1 MQSVMLLHIGMSCL
15 GDRGETVT
23 LKEKP
28 MEKRLNAFY
37 WVAIFTLLILAGRLW
52 YLQIVRGEHF
62 SRLADGNRMR
72 QVRLIPSR
80 GIITERSG
88 LTLARSRLA
97 FTVSLIP
104 GGIPADNVEVIP
116 LLSDI
121 LGITIEELQEAIRRG
136 RGYPYEPVRIVRDV
150 DPATVIAIEENR
162 RRLPGVYID
171 QEAVR
176 DYHDPRYS
184 SHVVGYLG
192 IISEPELQALGASY
206 RGSDLVGKSGIERY
220 YEEQL
225 RGVPGAITVE
235 VNALSRPI
243 QTVNSIE
250 PVPGQNLRLTLDYDL
265 QKAAFDAFETHTE
278 VVRRTYPDAY
288 NGAVIAMDPRTGDI
302 LAMASIPG
310 FEPDRLL
317 DAGERNDYYRQLV
330 ADPRQPFFDRVTQ
343 GQYGP
348 GSTFKPVTAVAIL
361 EEGVFGVNDRF
372 HATGVSQYG
381 VRDWVITR
389 GLAPFG
395 WLDLPTA
402 IALSSNHFFADH
414 GAKVGIDHLSQ
425 WMRDFG
431 LGARTGLAISPQERI
446 GVVPD
451 RDWKRER
458 FASSAQY
465 DQIWYPSDTEQVSI
479 GQGFVTATP
488 LQMAVVYSS
497 IANRGT
503 AYVPR
508 LVAAVYCPEGELV
521 FESEP
526 EILHELDVSDATW
539 TAVIKGMQ
547 GTVTQARGTARS
559 AFDGFPLSVAA
570 KTGSYEVPGRESHG
584 LFGAFAPVD
593 DPEIV
598 VFVVVEHGGGGGS
611 GAAPIARMVMDRYFG
626 FDVEDEQEDE
636 QNEGTA
642 E

>member
-1 MQSVMLLHIGMSCL
+1 
-15 GDRGETVT
+15 
-23 LKEKP
+23 
-28 MEKRLNAFY
+28 MEKRLKVFY
-37 WVAIFTLLILAGRLW
+37 WIAIATLLVLVGRLW
-52 YLQIVRGEHF
+52 FLQIVRGEHF

-72 QVRLIPSR
+72 QVRQIPSR
-80 GIITERSG
+80 GIITERNG
-88 LTLARSRLA
+88 ITLARSRLA

-104 GGIPADNVEVIP
+104 GGIPADNDEVIP

-121 LGITIEELQEAIRRG
+121 LDITIEDLQEAIRRG
-136 RGYPYEPVRIVRDV
+136 QGFPYEPVRIVRDV

-171 QEAVR
+171 QEPVR

-184 SHVVGYLG
+184 SHVVGFLG
-192 IISEPELQALGASY
+192 IINERELRTFGTSY
-206 RGSDLVGKSGIERY
+206 RGSDLVGKSGIERH
-220 YEEQL
+220 YEQEL
-225 RGVPGAITVE
+225 RGQPGAVTVE

-243 QTVNSIE
+243 QTVSSVD
-250 PVPGQNLRLTLDYDL
+250 PVPGENLRLTLDYEL
-265 QKAAFDAFETHTE
+265 QRAAYEAFEAHTE
-278 VVRRTYPDAY
+278 VVRETFPNAY
-288 NGAVIAMDPRTGDI
+288 TGAVVAMDPRTGDI

-317 DAGERNDYYRQLV
+317 DAGERNEYYRSLV

-348 GSTFKPVTAVAIL
+348 GSTFKPLTAVAIL
-361 EEGVFGVNDRF
+361 EEGVFGISDRF

-402 IALSSNHFFADH
+402 IALSSNHFFADQ
-414 GAKVGIDHLSQ
+414 GTKVGIDRLSL

-431 LGARTGLAISPQERI
+431 MGAPTGLAISPQERT

-488 LQMAVVYSS
+488 LQMAVIYST

-508 LVAAVYCPEGELV
+508 LVEAIHGPEGALL
-521 FESEP
+521 FQSEP
-526 EILHELDVSDATW
+526 EVLHQLDVSSSTW
-539 TAVIKGMQ
+539 DAVIKGMQ
-547 GTVTQARGTARS
+547 GTVTHARGTART
-559 AFDGFPLSVAA
+559 AFQGFPLSVAA
-570 KTGSYEVPGRESHG
+570 KTGSYEVPGRDSHG
-584 LFGAFAPVD
+584 LFGAFAPVE

-611 GAAPIARMVMDRYFG
+611 GAAPIARMVMDAYFG
-626 FDVEDEQEDE
+626 FGIEPEE
-636 QNEGTA
+636 NEGTA
-642 E
+642 D